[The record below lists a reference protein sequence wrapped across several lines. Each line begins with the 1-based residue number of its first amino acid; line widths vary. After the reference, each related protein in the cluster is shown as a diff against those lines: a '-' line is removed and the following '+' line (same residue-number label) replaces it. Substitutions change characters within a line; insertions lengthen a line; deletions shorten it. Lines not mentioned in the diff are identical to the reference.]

1 MTRLCRMINGLEE
14 LMYRRIV
21 LAALMAFALS
31 TAALAQSVSGGW
43 DLAIQGP
50 EGPITATATLKQ
62 DGENVTGSIET
73 PQGAAE
79 MKGTYKGTTLSMA
92 FSIQGPQGPIDIK
105 VNGEVDGAS
114 MKGVIDF
121 GMGKAEFTAKK
132 K

>member
-1 MTRLCRMINGLEE
+1 
-14 LMYRRIV
+14 
-21 LAALMAFALS
+21 MAMALS
-31 TAALAQSVSGGW
+31 SAALAQSVAGAW

-50 EGPITATATLKQ
+50 EGPINATATLKQ
-62 DGENVTGSIET
+62 DGESVTGSIDT

-79 MKGTYKGTTLSMA
+79 MKGTLKGKTLNLG
-92 FSIQGPQGPIDIK
+92 FSIQTPQGPLDIK

-121 GMGKAEFTAKK
+121 GMGMAEFTAKK

>member
-1 MTRLCRMINGLEE
+1 MLRVFSVILALGL
-14 LMYRRIV
+14 IV
-21 LAALMAFALS
+21 SAPVH
-31 TAALAQSVSGGW
+31 AQSSVAGAW

-62 DGENVTGSIET
+62 DGESVTGSIET

-79 MKGTYKGTTLSMA
+79 MKGTYKGKTLNMG
-92 FSIQGPQGPIDIK
+92 FTFQGPQGPIEIK

-114 MKGVIDF
+114 MKGTIDF
-121 GMGKAEFTAKK
+121 GMGMAEFTAKK

>member
-1 MTRLCRMINGLEE
+1 
-14 LMYRRIV
+14 MYRRIA
-21 LAALMAFALS
+21 LAALITFALS
-31 TAALAQSVSGGW
+31 SAALAQSVSGAW

-50 EGPITATATLKQ
+50 EGPISATATLSQ
-62 DGENVTGSIET
+62 DGENVTGSIDT
-73 PQGAAE
+73 PQGKAD
-79 MKGTYKGTTLSMA
+79 MKGTYKGKTLNMA

-121 GMGKAEFTAKK
+121 GMGMAEFTAKK